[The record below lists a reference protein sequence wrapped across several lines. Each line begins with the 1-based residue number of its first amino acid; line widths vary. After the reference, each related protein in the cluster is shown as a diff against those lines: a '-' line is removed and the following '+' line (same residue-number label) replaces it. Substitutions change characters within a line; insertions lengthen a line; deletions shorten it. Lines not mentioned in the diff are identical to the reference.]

1 MAIDDFKVFNLDY
14 EGKEINTALGNSLRK
29 GNATGAGIESIDD
42 DQFIVGQYN
51 KISSNYNFAV
61 GNGTVSSRSNAF
73 EVKRDGSVA
82 INKTIDCN
90 AFPENQN
97 KTGAKGWFITAY
109 QHQNPTQLMWV
120 IQLSDKQVP
129 YSEITDRLKSN
140 LPIVSNFDVFKQGQT
155 LTFYNDYH
163 YINKLVILGI
173 GSSKNELLVRA
184 LYQNNQQALPVRPM
198 SLYPFR
204 YGVYISGHIEGHENN
219 IVFDDSLI
227 DAGPSPL
234 TFNSL
239 TIGYDNVIGGYTS
252 SVIGMGNRSFGQ
264 YSLTVGKDCNSSGY
278 ATLNVGTNNELHS
291 EKTLIVGNGNTSEFN
306 YNYVFGK
313 KLRTTEGD
321 QMLIGIGKAD
331 GSEIALPSKTRFAIV
346 EGALKLAY
354 SSTEGLKVSNG
365 ISTNTLLASTSI
377 TVKELKAPSIGYIKV
392 SGNIRATET
401 GSINIGTTNTLS
413 SKGGYLIGST
423 NKSTATTE
431 NCFVFGY
438 NNTVSGV
445 ESVTIGSNNTNN
457 HIKAMLIGSELTS
470 SYRDQVIVGRGNTT
484 LDNNIRFAVGGATDS
499 NNKKTVF
506 TVDTSGN
513 VKATGDI
520 ADKNGTTIAALLARI
535 QALEA
540 KVK

>member
-14 EGKEINTALGNSLRK
+14 EGKEINTALSNSLRK

-42 DQFIVGQYN
+42 DQFVVGQYN
-51 KISSNYNFAV
+51 KVSSDYSFAV
-61 GNGTVSSRSNAF
+61 GNGIVSSRSNAF

-90 AFPENQN
+90 AFPENKN
-97 KTGAKGWFITAY
+97 KTGAKGWFIASCYSNNSEENLWT
-109 QHQNPTQLMWV
+109 
-120 IQLSDKQVP
+120 IQLSDKQIP
-129 YSEITDRLKSN
+129 YAEIGTSN
-140 LPIVSNFDVFKQGQT
+140 ITSLPAVTNFNIFKEGQT

-163 YINKLVILGI
+163 YINKLIIVQV
-173 GSSKNELLVRA
+173 GSDNSLLVKP
-184 LYQNNQQALPVRPM
+184 LTLNGQLALPPRSM
-198 SLYPFR
+198 KLYPFR
-204 YGVYISGHIEGHENN
+204 YGVYISGRADGSENN

-239 TIGYDNVIGGYTS
+239 TVGYNNVIGGYTS
-252 SVIGMGNRSFGQ
+252 SVIGMGNRSYGQ

-278 ATLNVGTNNELHS
+278 ATLNVGTDNELHS

-346 EGALKLAY
+346 EGTLKLAY

-438 NNTVSGV
+438 NNTVSGA
-445 ESVTIGSNNTNN
+445 ESVTIGSNNTNEYT
-457 HIKAMLIGSELTS
+457 KAMLIGSELTS
-470 SYRDQVIVGRGNTT
+470 SYRDQVIVGRGNAT
-484 LDNNIRFAVGGATDS
+484 LENDIRFAVGGAVDS
-499 NNKKTVF
+499 TNKKTVF

-535 QALEA
+535 QVLEA

>member
-1 MAIDDFKVFNLDY
+1 MAIGDFKVFNLDY
-14 EGKEINTALGNSLRK
+14 EGKEINTALSNSLRK
-29 GNATGAGIESIDD
+29 GNATGADIESIDD
-42 DQFIVGQYN
+42 DQFVVGQYN
-51 KISSNYNFAV
+51 KVSSDYSFAV
-61 GNGTVSSRSNAF
+61 GNGTSSNRSNAF
-73 EVKRDGSVA
+73 EVKRDGSIA

-129 YSEITDRLKSN
+129 YSEITDSLKSN
-140 LPIVSNFDVFKQGQT
+140 LPAVTNFDVFKPGQT

-163 YINKLVILGI
+163 YINKLVILQL
-173 GSSKNELLVRA
+173 GSSKNELLVRV

-198 SLYPFR
+198 ALYPFR
-204 YGVYISGHIEGHENN
+204 YGVYISGRVEGSEDN

-252 SVIGMGNRSFGQ
+252 SIIGMGNRSFGQ

-291 EKTLIVGNGNTSEFN
+291 EKTLIAGAGNTSEFN
-306 YNYVFGK
+306 YNYIFGK
-313 KLRTTEGD
+313 KLKTTESD
-321 QMLIGIGKAD
+321 QMLIGIGKPD
-331 GSEIALPSKTRFAIV
+331 GSEIALPTKTRFAIV

-365 ISTNTLLASTSI
+365 ISTTTLLASTSI
-377 TVKELKAPSIGYIKV
+377 TVKELKATSTGYIKT
-392 SGNIRATET
+392 SNSIRATET
-401 GSINIGTTNTLS
+401 GSINIGTANTLS

-438 NNTVSGV
+438 NNTVSGN
-445 ESVTIGSNNTNN
+445 ESVTIGSTNIN
-457 HIKAMLIGSELTS
+457 DYIKAMLMGSELTS
-470 SYRDQVIVGRGNTT
+470 SYRDQVIVGRGNAT
-484 LDNNIRFAVGGATDS
+484 LGTNIRFAVGGAVDS
-499 NNKKTVF
+499 TNKKTVF

-520 ADKNGTTIAALLARI
+520 ADKTGTTIAALLARI

>member
-1 MAIDDFKVFNLDY
+1 MAIGDFKVFNLDY
-14 EGKEINTALGNSLRK
+14 EGKEINTALSNSLRK

-42 DQFIVGQYN
+42 DQFVVGQYN
-51 KISSNYNFAV
+51 KVSSDYSFAV
-61 GNGTVSSRSNAF
+61 GNGIVSSRSNAF

-90 AFPENQN
+90 AFPENKN

-109 QHQNPTQLMWV
+109 YHQNPAQLKWV

-129 YSEITDRLKSN
+129 YSEITDSLKSN
-140 LPIVSNFDVFKQGQT
+140 LPAVSNFDVFKPGQT

-163 YINKLVILGI
+163 YINKLIILEL
-173 GSSKNELLVRA
+173 GSSKNELLVRT

-204 YGVYISGHIEGHENN
+204 YGVYISGRADGSENN

-239 TIGYDNVIGGYTS
+239 TVGYNNVIGGYTS

-264 YSLTVGKDCNSSGY
+264 YSLTVGKNCNSSSY
-278 ATLNVGTNNELHS
+278 ATLNIGTNNELHS
-291 EKTLIVGNGNTSEFN
+291 EKTLIAGAGNTSEFN
-306 YNYVFGK
+306 YNYIFGK
-313 KLRTTEGD
+313 NLKTTDGD
-321 QMLIGIGKAD
+321 QMLIGIGKPD

-346 EGALKLAY
+346 EGELKLAY

-377 TVKELKAPSIGYIKV
+377 TVKELKATSTGYIKTAT
-392 SGNIRATET
+392 IRATET

-423 NKSTATTE
+423 NKSTATAE

-438 NNTVSGV
+438 NNTVSGI
-445 ESVTIGSNNTNN
+445 ESVTIGSTNTNN
-457 HIKAMLIGSELTS
+457 HIKVMLLGSELTS

-484 LDNNIRFAVGGATDS
+484 LDNNIRFAVGGAVDS
-499 NNKKTVF
+499 TNKKTVF
-506 TVDTSGN
+506 TIDTSGN

-540 KVK
+540 KV

>member
-29 GNATGAGIESIDD
+29 GNATGGGIESIDN

-51 KISSNYNFAV
+51 KVSSDYSFAV

-73 EVKRDGSVA
+73 EVKRDGSIA

-109 QHQNPTQLMWV
+109 RHQNPVQLMWV
-120 IQLSDKQVP
+120 IQLSDTQVP
-129 YSEITDRLKSN
+129 YSEITDGLKSD
-140 LPIVSNFDVFKQGQT
+140 LPAVTNFEVFKPGQT

-163 YINKLVILGI
+163 YINKLVILQLD
-173 GSSKNELLVRA
+173 SSRNELLVRA

-204 YGVYISGHIEGHENN
+204 YGVYISGYTEDGGNTIN
-219 IVFDDSLI
+219 FDDSLI

-252 SVIGMGNRSFGQ
+252 SIIGMGNRSFGQ
-264 YSLTVGKDCNSSGY
+264 YSLTVGKNCNSSGY
-278 ATLNVGTNNELHS
+278 GTLNVGANNELHS
-291 EKTLIVGNGNTSEFN
+291 EKTLIVGMDNDSEFN
-306 YNYVFGK
+306 YNYVFGRYLK
-313 KLRTTEGD
+313 PTETN
-321 QMLIGIGKAD
+321 QMLIGVGKSD
-331 GSEIALPSKTRFAIV
+331 GSEIALPKNTRFAI
-346 EGALKLAY
+346 LDSSLRLSY
-354 SSTEGLKVSNG
+354 SLTEGLKVSNG
-365 ISTNTLLASTSI
+365 VSTTIVNASTSI
-377 TVKELKAPSIGYIKV
+377 STNEIKSSTTGYTKI
-392 SGNIRATET
+392 GNIRATNT
-401 GSINIGTTNTLS
+401 GSINIGTSNSLS
-413 SKGGYLIGST
+413 DKGGYLIGSN

-431 NCFVFGY
+431 NCFVLGY
-438 NNTVSGV
+438 GNNISGI
-445 ESVTIGSNNTNN
+445 ESVTIGSLNTNEDT
-457 HIKAMLIGSELTS
+457 KAILIGSELTS
-470 SYRDQVIVGRGNTT
+470 SDRDQIIVGRGNATIAS
-484 LDNNIRFAVGGATDS
+484 NIRFAIGGAVDS
-499 NNKKTVF
+499 TNKKTVF

-513 VKATGDI
+513 VKATGDV

>member
-29 GNATGAGIESIDD
+29 GNSTGAGIESIDD
-42 DQFIVGQYN
+42 DQFVVGQYN
-51 KISSNYNFAV
+51 KVSSDYSFAV

-90 AFPENQN
+90 AFSENEN
-97 KTGAKGWFITAY
+97 KTGAKGWFIASYYLRTPGA
-109 QHQNPTQLMWV
+109 NLWA
-120 IQLSDKQVP
+120 IQLSDKQIA
-129 YSEITDRLKSN
+129 YADIKSSDVAS
-140 LPIVSNFDVFKQGQT
+140 LPPVTNFDVFKEGQT

-163 YINKLVILGI
+163 YINKLIIVQV
-173 GSSKNELLVRA
+173 GSNNSLLVKP
-184 LYQNNQQALPVRPM
+184 LYQNNQLALPPRPM
-198 SLYPFR
+198 ALYPFR
-204 YGVYISGHIEGHENN
+204 YGVYISGHIEGSEDN

-252 SVIGMGNRSFGQ
+252 SIIGMGNRSFGQ

-291 EKTLIVGNGNTSEFN
+291 EKTLIVGAGNTSEFN
-306 YNYVFGK
+306 YNYIFGK
-313 KLRTTEGD
+313 KLKATEGD
-321 QMLIGIGKAD
+321 QMLIGIGKPD

-365 ISTNTLLASTSI
+365 ISTTTLLASTSI
-377 TVKELKAPSIGYIKV
+377 TVKELKATSTGYIKT
-392 SGNIRATET
+392 SNSIRATET
-401 GSINIGTTNTLS
+401 GSINIGTANTLS
-413 SKGGYLIGST
+413 SKGGYLIGSA
-423 NKSTATTE
+423 NKSTAMTE

-445 ESVTIGSNNTNN
+445 ESVTIGSTNTNN
-457 HIKAMLIGSELTS
+457 HIKVMLLGSELTS

-484 LDNNIRFAVGGATDS
+484 LDNNIRFAVGGAVDS
-499 NNKKTVF
+499 TNKKTVF
-506 TVDTSGN
+506 TIDTSGN

-540 KVK
+540 KV

>member
-1 MAIDDFKVFNLDY
+1 MPHC
-14 EGKEINTALGNSLRK
+14 
-29 GNATGAGIESIDD
+29 AGIESIDD

-51 KISSNYNFAV
+51 KISSDYNFAV
-61 GNGTVSSRSNAF
+61 GNGIASSRSNAF

-97 KTGAKGWFITAY
+97 KTGAKGWFIASCFSNNSEENLWT
-109 QHQNPTQLMWV
+109 
-120 IQLSDKQVP
+120 IQLSDKQIP
-129 YSEITDRLKSN
+129 YAEIGTSN
-140 LPIVSNFDVFKQGQT
+140 ITSLPAVTNFNIFKEGQT

-163 YINKLVILGI
+163 YINKLIIVQV
-173 GSSKNELLVRA
+173 GSDNSLLVKP
-184 LYQNNQQALPVRPM
+184 LTLNGQLALPPRSM
-198 SLYPFR
+198 KLYPFR
-204 YGVYISGHIEGHENN
+204 YGVYISGHTEGSEDN

-239 TIGYDNVIGGYTS
+239 AIGYDNVIGGYTS
-252 SVIGMGNRSFGQ
+252 SVIGMGNRSYGQ
-264 YSLTVGKDCNSSGY
+264 YSLTIGKDCNSSGY
-278 ATLNVGTNNELHS
+278 ATLNVGTDNELHS
-291 EKTLIVGNGNTSEFN
+291 EKTLMVGMRNTSEFN

-313 KLRTTEGD
+313 RLKTTEGD
-321 QMLIGIGKAD
+321 QMLIGIGKDD

-346 EGALKLAY
+346 ERTLKLAY

-365 ISTNTLLASTSI
+365 ISTNTLST
-377 TVKELKAPSIGYIKV
+377 GYIKV

-401 GSINIGTTNTLS
+401 GSINIGAANTLS
-413 SKGGYLIGST
+413 SNGGYLIGST

-431 NCFVFGY
+431 NCFAFGY
-438 NNTVSGV
+438 SNTVSGT

-470 SYRDQVIVGRGNTT
+470 SNRDQVIVGRGNAILGT
-484 LDNNIRFAVGGATDS
+484 NIRFAVGGAVDS
-499 NNKKTVF
+499 TNKKTVF